1 MWLEVALEVDRH
13 RAAVE
18 VVYRAATLE
27 VDLQIICQLP
37 FVGAKNRIPLP
48 KDISK
53 PPAQFCLVECKQR
66 EDWRRYRDQF

>member
-48 KDISK
+48 KDISSC
-53 PPAQFCLVECKQR
+53 ADR
-66 EDWRRYRDQF
+66 EKIAFMTGTVD